1 MLSTMASLEAE
12 VTKWRASAHIVWR
25 VERPKVV
32 SAIVAFRE
40 VVKLNHQLFSKVSS
54 VLAKVVVDLVARVKE
69 SECRL

>member
-25 VERPKVV
+25 VKHPKVV

-40 VVKLNHQLFSKVSS
+40 VVKYTGKG
-54 VLAKVVVDLVARVKE
+54 
-69 SECRL
+69 